1 MHSIDYLREIKSKNK
16 RITAKFM
23 TLIEN
28 NDQNSLNILKKFY
41 LQNNSKNPHII
52 GITGFPGAGKSSLI
66 NSLIKYYRQKEL
78 IVGVIAIDP
87 TSPFTGGAILGD
99 RLRMDEF
106 SLDNKVFIRSMAS
119 RGRLG
124 GLAPATSAFI
134 KILETYGCDI
144 IIVETVGT
152 GQSEIDIIGMADSV
166 ILVTIPGSGDQI
178 QALKAGVFEI
188 ADIFVVNKS
197 DLPGKDKQIVFIKQ
211 LLELDKEKYSASW
224 TPPIIETRANE
235 ANLATN
241 GINILTNEISNHWYY
256 LQESGEFI
264 HKRKHKIKTE
274 LIAILQYFTAQQLLK
289 EKNGSLID
297 EAIEKIST
305 NELDPYSFI
314 NSFINSISDQSLKK
328 DN

>member
-1 MHSIDYLREIKSKNK
+1 MHSIDYLGEIKSKNK

-28 NDQNSLNILKKFY
+28 NDQDSLNILKEFY
-41 LQNNSKNPHII
+41 LQDNSKNPHII

-66 NSLIKYYRQKEL
+66 NSLIKFYRQKDL
-78 IVGVIAIDP
+78 IVGIIAIDP

-99 RLRMDEF
+99 RLRMDF

-152 GQSEIDIIGMADSV
+152 GQSETDIIGMADSV

-211 LLELDKEKYSASW
+211 LLELDKEKFSASW

-235 ANLATN
+235 DDLATN
-241 GINILTNEISNHWYY
+241 GIKVLTNEIANHWLF

-274 LIAILQYFTAQQLLK
+274 LLAILQYFTTQELLK
-289 EKNGSLID
+289 QKDGSLID
-297 EAIEKIST
+297 EAIEKISS

-314 NSFINSISDQSLKK
+314 NSFISSISKQSQNKQK
-328 DN
+328 